1 MNDYTIHLEKNIYL
15 CENNYKYIWCRTK
28 ICMAV
33 KIKIKTGFHK
43 GATHPVRRQT
53 HPKPLQCKSIIVM
66 MNTLKR
72 FKVRADRT
80 NKEVC
85 WIWVREGF
93 IREVTFEWKF
103 KE

>member
-53 HPKPLQCKSIIVM
+53 HPKPLQCKRIIVM

-72 FKVRADRT
+72 FKEQIERT
-80 NKEVC
+80 KKSA
-85 WIWVREGF
+85 GF
-93 IREVTFEWKF
+93 GSEKAL
-103 KE
+103 